1 MLGLTAAAFLLSTSL
16 SLVQTGHQDIWLGTY
31 SNSSGI
37 SFQWVVP
44 YQRMASTPS
53 WQGDF
58 ARLPLSFTRAVE
70 LSRAYLR
77 TQRPGAESLPLWNI
91 SLIKVVLRDLADK
104 WYFALAF
111 LNVKDGAP
119 TMDLSLATRVLLD
132 GTVVEPAV
140 VKKN

>member
-1 MLGLTAAAFLLSTSL
+1 
-16 SLVQTGHQDIWLGTY
+16 
-31 SNSSGI
+31 
-37 SFQWVVP
+37 
-44 YQRMASTPS
+44 MASTPS